1 MQVNWLLS
9 NIQKDKEEQFELIES
24 VVDTLKFYINPEMY
38 KKEQELKKQ
47 NHKTTF
53 DNELIAKLKDKG
65 LSDDQLKMLDDTFK

>member
-1 MQVNWLLS
+1 ME
-9 NIQKDKEEQFELIES
+9 I
-24 VVDTLKFYINPEMY
+24 LKLYINPEMY

-53 DNELIAKLKDKG
+53 DTELIAKLKDKG